1 MMEVESHGP
10 KGTRMQK
17 AEIHPCFFPSVGQYL
32 RSSLAAFVALV
43 VGGLALALLP
53 LPVLLALTVG
63 VTLVLLFLLRPV
75 LGLWLLPFTVPFGAV
90 VRLPVGGAAITA
102 TEGLIALTLV
112 AWLAQGVARR
122 QVRLALPPLTVPLL
136 LLLGA
141 MLLSI
146 ANARALAPA
155 VAEFTKWVEILLV
168 YVLTFNLVGQRSA
181 VSRQPSAAGDQ
192 RSVGLSHGRKGT
204 RTEEMAIFHSS
215 VFLSIRGANSHE
227 TNWQPTAVWV
237 LVGALLA
244 AGALEALHG
253 VAGAVLR
260 SGPPQF
266 AILGGRLYRA
276 AGVFQ
281 QPNPFGGY
289 MNHSLPIGVSL
300 SFAWLLW
307 LADHP
312 QARTFRNAVLGAALV
327 AATGVL
333 GLGLLL
339 SWSRGAWLGAVAG
352 LGVVGLVWLWNLLG
366 GTVNSRFD
374 GERRVRRWTLG
385 VIWTAL
391 TLGVAFVLFGGT
403 RFLPAAPV
411 ERLVSGLRTF
421 TTLDARGAVITDANF
436 ATLER
441 IAHWQAALGMWR
453 DRFWTGVGIGNYE
466 AAYADYAL
474 AKWPYALGHAHN
486 IYLNMAAEVGFI
498 GLVAYLLFV
507 AAAFGHTWR
516 AVRGLRRDA
525 LMARGLLIGVL
536 GVLVALAVH
545 NLFDNLYVHAMG
557 VHLALLLGV
566 VPVLAGQVGDAE
578 RA

>member
-1 MMEVESHGP
+1 
-10 KGTRMQK
+10 
-17 AEIHPCFFPSVGQYL
+17 
-32 RSSLAAFVALV
+32 VALV
-43 VGGLALALLP
+43 VGGVVLALFP
-53 LPVLLALTVG
+53 LPALLALTVG
-63 VTLVLLFLLRPV
+63 VALGLLLLLHPV
-75 LGLWLLPFTVPFGAV
+75 VGLWLLPFTVPFGAV

-102 TEGLIALTLV
+102 TEGLLALTLA

-141 MLLSI
+141 MLLSV

-155 VAEFTKWVEILLV
+155 AAELAKWLEILVV
-168 YVLTFNLVGQRSA
+168 YVLAFNLLGEPSAISGQRSA
-181 VSRQPSAAGDQ
+181 VSGQPSAVSDPAIQPSNHPAAAVRGR
-192 RSVGLSHGRKGT
+192 RS
-204 RTEEMAIFHSS
+204 
-215 VFLSIRGANSHE
+215 
-227 TNWQPTAVWV
+227 AVVWM

-253 VAGAVLR
+253 VAGAVLGG
-260 SGPPQF
+260 GPPQF

-276 AGVFQ
+276 AGVFR

-289 MNHSLPIGVSL
+289 VNHSLSIGVSL

-312 QARTFRNAVLGAALV
+312 QARTFRNAVLGTALI
-327 AATGVL
+327 ATTGVL

-339 SWSRGAWLGAVAG
+339 SWSRGAWLGAAAG
-352 LGVVGLVWLWNLLG
+352 LGVVGLGWLWSRPRMRHECTNRRFADGKRPIRAFVSHSWTALVLLWL
-366 GTVNSRFD
+366 VA
-374 GERRVRRWTLG
+374 TLG
-385 VIWTAL
+385 VGFLA
-391 TLGVAFVLFGGT
+391 AGGM
-403 RFLPAAPV
+403 RLLPQAPV

-441 IAHWQAALGMWR
+441 VAHWQAALGMWR
-453 DRFWTGVGIGNYE
+453 DHFWTGVGIGNYE
-466 AAYADYAL
+466 AAYAEYAL

-486 IYLNMAAEVGFI
+486 IYLNMAAEVGLI
-498 GLVAYLLFV
+498 GLMAYLLFV
-507 AAAFGHTWR
+507 GAAFWHTWG
-516 AVRGLRRDA
+516 AVRATRRRA
-525 LMARGLLIGVL
+525 FMARGLLIGVL
-536 GVLVALAVH
+536 GVLTALAVH

-566 VPVLAGQVGDAE
+566 VSVLSNQEPADSVRTHLTAPPKSCSI
-578 RA
+578 